1 MDISEL
7 LIPFVVLVLGAALAW
22 IFALSPHVKRRLI
35 RIPVRITA
43 SLGMLLSFLF
53 LVLFTVGTYACE
65 ARAPSTYSPDGKHVA
80 VLTWGL
86 QGALGLDL
94 ADVTVR
100 HRWSP
105 LAKRAY
111 FGPGDS
117 RNGGD
122 PHVRWIDNKHL
133 LIRYHDYGYAPGTG
147 YEQSCVS
154 HVLDIDVKCEKEPN

>member
-7 LIPFVVLVLGAALAW
+7 FVPFVVLLIGAALAGS
-22 IFALSPHVKRRLI
+22 FFVAPQVKRRSI

-53 LVLFTVGTYACE
+53 LALFTVGTYACE
-65 ARAPSTYSPDGKHVA
+65 ARSPSAYSPDGKHVA

-86 QGALGLDL
+86 QGALGFDL
-94 ADVTVR
+94 ADVRVR

-105 LAKRAY
+105 IAKVAY

-117 RNGGD
+117 ENGGD
-122 PHVRWIDNKHL
+122 PQVRWLDNQHL
-133 LIRYHDYGYAPGTG
+133 LIRYHDYGYGPGTG

-154 HVLDIDVKCEKEPN
+154 HVLDIDVKCEKEQK